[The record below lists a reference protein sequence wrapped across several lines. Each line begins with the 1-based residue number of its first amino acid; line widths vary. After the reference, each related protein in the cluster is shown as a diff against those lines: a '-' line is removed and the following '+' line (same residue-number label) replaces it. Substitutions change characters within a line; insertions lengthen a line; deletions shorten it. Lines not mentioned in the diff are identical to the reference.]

1 MIATRIGKS
10 STTSQSASSNLA
22 LSIPQGYFEFNVNW
36 IGMSAKRAFKFVLLM
51 SFVSLFADMVYEG
64 ARSVA
69 GPLLG
74 HLGATGAIVGVTAGL
89 GELLGYGARWFS
101 GRLADKTKRY
111 WLPTFIGY
119 AINLLCVP
127 ALALAGSWPLAAG
140 LLIGERLGRGIRKP
154 TSSALLAHAGTQL
167 GHGWVF
173 GFREAMDQL
182 GATIGAIAIGIV
194 LLTRHDYILALGMLA
209 LPAIAALVVLVVA
222 RIQFPAPQDLA
233 AHRDIQAKGIGTSFT
248 RLAIGGAFIAF
259 GYADFSLLSF
269 RLSQE
274 HIIAPGFIPIAYAVA
289 MLCAGAIAPIAGKLY
304 DRFGISVAIFA
315 FAVASMS
322 APLIFLGGVHLA
334 IVGLAL
340 WGIGMGTQEALL
352 VAIVASGAPANL
364 RASAIG
370 LFDAIFGI
378 AWFAGSVTMGLL
390 YDRSLFIVAGISVLM
405 QLIALPILATSRRL
419 NISAP

>member
-1 MIATRIGKS
+1 
-10 STTSQSASSNLA
+10 
-22 LSIPQGYFEFNVNW
+22 
-36 IGMSAKRAFKFVLLM
+36 M

-101 GRLADKTKRY
+101 GRLADATKRY

-182 GATIGAIAIGIV
+182 GATIGAVAIGI
-194 LLTRHDYILALGMLA
+194 
-209 LPAIAALVVLVVA
+209 
-222 RIQFPAPQDLA
+222 
-233 AHRDIQAKGIGTSFT
+233 SF
-248 RLAIGGAFIAF
+248 
-259 GYADFSLLSF
+259 
-269 RLSQE
+269 
-274 HIIAPGFIPIAYAVA
+274 
-289 MLCAGAIAPIAGKLY
+289 
-304 DRFGISVAIFA
+304 
-315 FAVASMS
+315 
-322 APLIFLGGVHLA
+322 
-334 IVGLAL
+334 
-340 WGIGMGTQEALL
+340 
-352 VAIVASGAPANL
+352 
-364 RASAIG
+364 
-370 LFDAIFGI
+370 
-378 AWFAGSVTMGLL
+378 
-390 YDRSLFIVAGISVLM
+390 
-405 QLIALPILATSRRL
+405 
-419 NISAP
+419 

>member
-1 MIATRIGKS
+1 MQKS
-10 STTSQSASSNLA
+10 
-22 LSIPQGYFEFNVNW
+22 
-36 IGMSAKRAFKFVLLM
+36 RAFRFVLLM

-69 GPLLG
+69 GPLLA
-74 HLGATGAIVGVTAGL
+74 HLGATGAIVGITAGS
-89 GELLGYGARWFS
+89 GELLGYGARLLA
-101 GRLADKTKRY
+101 GRIADATKRY
-111 WLPTFIGY
+111 WIPTFIGY

-154 TSSALLAHAGTQL
+154 TSSALLANAGTQL

-182 GATIGAIAIGIV
+182 GATIGAVAIGVV
-194 LLTRHDYILALGMLA
+194 LLTKHDYTLALGMLA
-209 LPAIAALVVLVVA
+209 LPAVAALAVLAIA
-222 RIQFPAPQDLA
+222 RIQFPAPSDLR
-233 AHRDIQAKGIGTSFT
+233 AHRDINTHGIGTSFT

-259 GYADFSLLSF
+259 GYADFALLSF

-274 HIIAPGFIPIAYAVA
+274 HVLAVGFIPIAYAVA

-304 DRFGISVAIFA
+304 DRFGIPIAVVAFG
-315 FAVASMS
+315 VAAAS
-322 APLIFLGGVHLA
+322 APLILLGGAPLA
-334 IVGLAL
+334 ILGLAL
-340 WGIGMGTQEALL
+340 WGLGMGAQEALL
-352 VAIVASGAPANL
+352 VAIVASGAPAEK

-370 LFDAIFGI
+370 LFDAIFGV

-390 YDRSLFIVAGISVLM
+390 YDRSLVAVAVMSVVV
-405 QLIALPILATSRRL
+405 QLIALPILASARRVQ
-419 NISAP
+419 I